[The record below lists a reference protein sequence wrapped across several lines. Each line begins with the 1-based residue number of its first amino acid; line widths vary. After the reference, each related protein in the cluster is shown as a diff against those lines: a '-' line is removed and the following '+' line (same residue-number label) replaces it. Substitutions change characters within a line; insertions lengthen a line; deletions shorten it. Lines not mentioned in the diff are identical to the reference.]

1 MKKGRGGTTAWRST
15 ERTFYQSLVPDIH
28 KSYLYL
34 THSFFRTQLRTC
46 LHTLSSPGDG
56 KQFHFQKL
64 HVVFVTLSVKFRKQA
79 NLRQNA

>member
-34 THSFFRTQLRTC
+34 THSFFRTQLRAC
-46 LHTLSSPGDG
+46 LHTLSSPDDR

-64 HVVFVTLSVKFRKQA
+64 HVVFVTPLAKSRKQV
-79 NLRQNA
+79 NLRQD